1 MNENPPD
8 NLPAAQEQSLIGE
21 LTGEDTVYRTAL
33 DVTWF
38 TPDKQQVDAAAFYR
52 RKVIDNDG
60 ISIGATEY
68 AHRDLHNPIDG
79 IIRVNVG
86 CVRNITDPELQQGLD
101 VIIDDYPHG
110 VIVNVPFKEK
120 KGPKRRFADRIASL
134 IARNCAR
141 VHEIFD
147 PPHN

>member
-1 MNENPPD
+1 VPEEP
-8 NLPAAQEQSLIGE
+8 
-21 LTGEDTVYRTAL
+21 LTDETTVYRAAL
-33 DVTWF
+33 EVTWF

-52 RKVIDNDG
+52 RKDIDNDG

-68 AHRDLHNPIDG
+68 AYRECLHNPIHG

-86 CVRNITDPELQQGLD
+86 CVRNTTDPELQQTLD

-120 KGPKRRFADRIASL
+120 RGPKRRLANRIASL
-134 IARNCAR
+134 MAQNCAQ
-141 VHEIFD
+141 VHEVFD